1 MEYGDTTYVQ
11 NKINYLLGNLKPGQV
26 LQCFDNNLFRA
37 SIYHHLLPET
47 DFLVIKAE
55 DK

>member
-1 MEYGDTTYVQ
+1 MQYGDTTYVQ
-11 NKINYLLGNLKPGQV
+11 NKIGYLLGNLKPGQV

-37 SIYHHLLPET
+37 PIYQHSFPET